1 MPNKVV
7 RRNFPVTGMGC
18 AACVARVQ
26 NTLRECPGV
35 VSANV
40 SLASNSASVDY
51 DPSVTGPAKLEKAV
65 EDAGY
70 GLVVDDSD
78 EAEEEADRLHE
89 DYLRN
94 LKKDTIAAVVLAA
107 AVMLP
112 GMAACSFPGKGV
124 AAAVLSA
131 VSLAV
136 CGRRFF
142 VTAWKQALHGSMNM
156 DTLVALSTGISFL
169 FSLFNLCFPQ
179 VWTSRGLVPHLYFE
193 SSSMI
198 VAFILVGRYLEEKA
212 KMGTTKSIRE
222 LSALQPKSTAV
233 GAGDRVV
240 IRPGDRIPADGT
252 VLSGSSY
259 VDESLLT
266 GEPLA
271 VLKEAGSKVFAG
283 TMNQKGSFEMVAEK
297 VGGDTM
303 IAAIVRMVRDAQG
316 SKPEIQETV
325 DKVAAVFVPVIIGVS
340 AAALLAWIFAAPQDG
355 VARGL
360 LAMVSVLVIAC
371 PCSLGL
377 ATPTALIAAIG
388 NGASHGILIKDAD
401 SLSLAK
407 KIDTLVLDKTGT
419 ITEGRPEV
427 VEMRIADKAL
437 LPVLKSM
444 ELKSEHPLAAAVL
457 AELAD
462 EGEAEIDSFEALPGR
477 GAAAVHGGKRYY
489 IGNDIASDDFADDI
503 ARWLEAGRTVV
514 RFHDGERVIAA
525 FSIEDA
531 VKDSSPAAVNTLKS
545 MGIEVVMLTGDG
557 PAAASKVARASGIG
571 RFEAGCLPADKAL
584 YVKRLQ
590 DEGRVVAMAGDGI
603 NDSAALAQADV
614 SIAMGRGSDIAME
627 TAMATIVSSDLRKIP
642 YLVRLS
648 RKTGRIVA
656 ENLFWAFFYNVLAVP
671 VAAGALYPVC
681 GFMLNPMVAAACMA
695 ASSVCV
701 VTNSLRL
708 RK

>member
-1 MPNKVV
+1 M
-7 RRNFPVTGMGC
+7 
-18 AACVARVQ
+18 
-26 NTLRECPGV
+26 

-65 EDAGY
+65 KDAGY
-70 GLVVDDSD
+70 GLVVDDGD
-78 EAEEEADRLHE
+78 EAGEEADRLHE

-112 GMAACSFPGKGV
+112 GMGAFPGKGV
-124 AAAVLSA
+124 VAAVLSA

-142 VTAWKQALHGSMNM
+142 VTAWKQAMHGSMNM

-222 LSALQPKSTAV
+222 LSALQPKAAAV
-233 GAGDRVV
+233 RAGDRVV
-240 IRPGDRIPADGT
+240 VRPGDRIPADGT

-283 TMNQKGSFEMVAEK
+283 TMNQKGSFEMEAEK

-325 DKVAAVFVPVIIGVS
+325 DKVAAVFVPVIICVS
-340 AAALLAWIFAAPQDG
+340 IAALLAWIFAAPQDG

-427 VEMRIADKAL
+427 VEMRVADKAL

-444 ELKSEHPLAAAVL
+444 ELKSEHPLAGAVL

-462 EGEAEIDSFEALPGR
+462 EGVAEIDLVTFSGAEGAQICPALP
-477 GAAAVHGGKRYY
+477 
-489 IGNDIASDDFADDI
+489 S
-503 ARWLEAGRTVV
+503 
-514 RFHDGERVIAA
+514 
-525 FSIEDA
+525 
-531 VKDSSPAAVNTLKS
+531 
-545 MGIEVVMLTGDG
+545 
-557 PAAASKVARASGIG
+557 
-571 RFEAGCLPADKAL
+571 C
-584 YVKRLQ
+584 
-590 DEGRVVAMAGDGI
+590 
-603 NDSAALAQADV
+603 
-614 SIAMGRGSDIAME
+614 
-627 TAMATIVSSDLRKIP
+627 
-642 YLVRLS
+642 
-648 RKTGRIVA
+648 
-656 ENLFWAFFYNVLAVP
+656 
-671 VAAGALYPVC
+671 
-681 GFMLNPMVAAACMA
+681 
-695 ASSVCV
+695 
-701 VTNSLRL
+701 
-708 RK
+708 